1 MAKNTAATEKELPTT
16 TMAGNAKNLAEMQ
29 AQMEKMK
36 HDMAVMTAEDVYKV
50 LDRSIKSDSLA
61 VELPTP
67 VSNYLTARMAS
78 ALFMSLRDE
87 LVGAYMRVESIQKD
101 KAVLNDRLT
110 QGSFRSDVEK
120 ASAERS
126 LSYYETLEERLEEIE
141 NLISDVVNVYNSACK
156 AQHDEDDQRQQDVP
170 PADRTY
176 VNVPSIRWV
185 SNADKQAD
193 PENWEKTNDMERL
206 IKQAEFWLSY
216 NA

>member
-1 MAKNTAATEKELPTT
+1 MSALLEFKAKN
-16 TMAGNAKNLAEMQ
+16 
-29 AQMEKMK
+29 
-36 HDMAVMTAEDVYKV
+36 V
-50 LDRSIKSDSLA
+50 
-61 VELPTP
+61 
-67 VSNYLTARMAS
+67 
-78 ALFMSLRDE
+78 
-87 LVGAYMRVESIQKD
+87 D
-101 KAVLNDRLT
+101 KA
-110 QGSFRSDVEK
+110 VEK

-156 AQHDEDDQRQQDVP
+156 AQHDEDDERQQDVP